1 MEDFVE
7 GVTTFVTM
15 FVTKNRVTI
24 TVFSKKMVMVT
35 RLITITV
42 SLKKHEYDYTVTR
55 LHPVTVTITL

>member
-42 SLKKHEYDYTVTR
+42 WLKKHEYDYTVTR